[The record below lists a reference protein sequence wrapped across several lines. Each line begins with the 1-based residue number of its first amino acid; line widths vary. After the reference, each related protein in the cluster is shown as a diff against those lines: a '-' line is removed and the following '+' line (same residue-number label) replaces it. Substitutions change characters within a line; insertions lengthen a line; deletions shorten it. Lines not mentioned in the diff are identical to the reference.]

1 MNVTTSP
8 GGAPA
13 ETAGEPRQM
22 AAAWREVAPDGGLQ
36 EPSSHELGLDEVRL
50 RSLYRLM
57 ALSRRVDRQAINLT
71 RQGALGVFASSQG
84 QEAAQV
90 GSVFALEKDD
100 WLFPS
105 YRDTVG
111 VFARGVDIVEI
122 LALFQGSWHC
132 GFDPK
137 RYRVAPLTTPLA
149 TQAPH
154 ATGLAMAARL
164 RHDPIVAL
172 TFLGDGAA
180 SEGDAHE
187 AMNMAAVFQAPVIF
201 FVQNNQYAISVP
213 VQLQTRASSIAL
225 RAAGYGM
232 PGVLVDGND
241 VLSVYGAT
249 RAAVERARGGG
260 GPTLIEAVTYRMEAH
275 TTADDETRYRS
286 ADEVEAWRKRDP
298 LTRFLALLRETE
310 VVDDDF
316 LAGVDAE
323 GEALAAR
330 MRDALFG
337 APGGDPCEMFD
348 HVYATATPQL
358 QEQRAALERELAATE
373 STQ

>member
-1 MNVTTSP
+1 MT
-8 GGAPA
+8 
-13 ETAGEPRQM
+13 
-22 AAAWREVAPDGGLQ
+22 AAWREVARDGGLQ
-36 EPSSHELGLDEVRL
+36 ESSSHELELDEVGL
-50 RSLYRLM
+50 RTLYRLM

-90 GSVFALEKDD
+90 GAVFALEKDD

-132 GFDPK
+132 GFDPN

-249 RAAVERARGGG
+249 RAAVERARGGE

-298 LTRFLALLRETE
+298 LARFLALLHNTD

-323 GEALAAR
+323 GEAIAAR

>member
-1 MNVTTSP
+1 
-8 GGAPA
+8 
-13 ETAGEPRQM
+13 M

-36 EPSSHELGLDEVRL
+36 ESSSHELGLDDGRL

-90 GSVFALEKDD
+90 GAVFALEKDD

-132 GFDPK
+132 GFDSK

-213 VQLQTRASSIAL
+213 VQQQTRASSIAL

-249 RAAVERARGGG
+249 RAAVQRARSGG

-286 ADEVEAWRKRDP
+286 ADEVEAWRQRDP
-298 LTRFLALLRETE
+298 LARFLALLRDSN
-310 VVDDDF
+310 VVDDVF
-316 LAGVDAE
+316 LAGVDTE
-323 GEALAAR
+323 GEAIAAR

>member
-1 MNVTTSP
+1 MT
-8 GGAPA
+8 
-13 ETAGEPRQM
+13 
-22 AAAWREVAPDGGLQ
+22 AAWREVAPDGGLQ
-36 EPSSHELGLDEVRL
+36 ESSSHELALDDVRL

-90 GSVFALEKDD
+90 GAVFALEKDD

-286 ADEVEAWRKRDP
+286 ADEVEAWRQRDP
-298 LTRFLALLRETE
+298 LARFLALLRDTE
-310 VVDDDF
+310 VVDDGF

-323 GEALAAR
+323 GEAIAAR

-373 STQ
+373 SSQ

>member
-1 MNVTTSP
+1 
-8 GGAPA
+8 
-13 ETAGEPRQM
+13 
-22 AAAWREVAPDGGLQ
+22 
-36 EPSSHELGLDEVRL
+36 SHALGLDDVRL

-90 GSVFALEKDD
+90 GAVFALEKDD

-241 VLSVYGAT
+241 VLSVYAAT

-286 ADEVEAWRKRDP
+286 AAEVEAWRKRDP
-298 LTRFLALLRETE
+298 LARFLALLRDTE
-310 VVDDDF
+310 VVDDAF

-323 GEALAAR
+323 GEAVAAR

>member
-1 MNVTTSP
+1 MTTSP
-8 GGAPA
+8 GSAPA
-13 ETAGEPRQM
+13 ETAGEPRRVT
-22 AAAWREVAPDGGLQ
+22 AAWQELAPDGGLRDAGD
-36 EPSSHELGLDEVRL
+36 HELALDADQL
-50 RSLYRLM
+50 RTLYRLM

-90 GSVFALEKDD
+90 GAVFALEEPD
-100 WLFPS
+100 WLFPT
-105 YRDTVG
+105 YRDTVAA
-111 VFARGVDIVEI
+111 FARGVDIVEV

-132 GFDPK
+132 GFDPM
-137 RYRVAPLTTPLA
+137 RCRVAPLTTPLA

-187 AMNMAAVFQAPVIF
+187 AMNLAAVFQAPVVF
-201 FVQNNQYAISVP
+201 VVQNNQYAISVP
-213 VQLQTRASSIAL
+213 LPLQTRARSIAL

-249 RAAVERARGGG
+249 KAAVERARGGG

-275 TTADDETRYRS
+275 TTADDQTRYRS
-286 ADEVEAWRKRDP
+286 ADEVEAWRGRDP
-298 LTRFLALLRETE
+298 LDRFLAFVREAG
-310 VVDDDF
+310 VVDDAF
-316 LAGVDAE
+316 IAEVDGE
-323 GEALAAR
+323 GEAIAAR
-330 MRDALFG
+330 MRTALFE
-337 APGGDPCEMFD
+337 APAGNPCEMFD
-348 HVYATATPQL
+348 HVYAAATPQL
-358 QEQRAALERELAATE
+358 LQQRAALDREVAAERGAT
-373 STQ
+373 

>member
-1 MNVTTSP
+1 
-8 GGAPA
+8 
-13 ETAGEPRQM
+13 
-22 AAAWREVAPDGGLQ
+22 VAPDGGLQ
-36 EPSSHELGLDEVRL
+36 ESSSHELRLDAARL

-90 GSVFALEKDD
+90 GAVFALEKDD

-241 VLSVYGAT
+241 VLSVYAAT

-275 TTADDETRYRS
+275 TTADDETRYRT

-298 LTRFLALLRETE
+298 LARFLALLRDTD

-323 GEALAAR
+323 GEAIAAR

-337 APGGDPCEMFD
+337 APGGDPSEMFD